1 MLARTPRADVE
12 KGLQAVI
19 AAIESGRHAVK
30 SKSQLAKHLGVTR
43 QAISGWSVVPVEH
56 VLEIEGLLKVPRHEI
71 RSDVYP
77 APKAKKRSLKE
88 RRAARLRRLQE
99 S

>member
-19 AAIESGRHAVK
+19 AAIESKRHAVK

-56 VLEIEGLLKVPRHEI
+56 VLEIEGLIKVPRYEM
-71 RSDVYP
+71 RPDVYP
-77 APKAKKRSLKE
+77 APKSKKNKK
-88 RRAARLRRLQE
+88 
-99 S
+99 